1 MSCNTTKTTTETF
14 DRNIQ
19 PKPGP
24 APKVQLG
31 KPHVFTLENG
41 LKVLV
46 VENHKLPRVS
56 VNLTIDNPPL
66 FEGEKAG
73 TSTLLSNM
81 LGGGTTTITKDV
93 FNEKIDFLGA
103 QVWYSSQGAGMNS
116 LSKYFPEVFTLLA
129 DGALNPIFTQEEFEK
144 EKAKLIDNI
153 KSGDK
158 SVENI
163 SNRVERVLAFGSNHP
178 FGEFTK
184 ISNLEQLK
192 LQDIQNLY
200 HTYFKP
206 NNAYLIIIG
215 DIKLDEVKS
224 LVEKN
229 FSSWQKGTL
238 PDYTLPVNK
247 NVAQTEINFIDMPE
261 ASQTQVNVVSTTKL
275 EMGDPDYYAVLV
287 ANQIFGGDFNSHL
300 NMNLREAHGFTYG
313 ARSSVPANKYIS
325 MFKAGAK
332 VRNQVA
338 DSVVVEV
345 IKELNAMYTTKVTET
360 ELKTVKAGYSG
371 NFVMEVEKPETVARY
386 ALNIQKFKLPENYY
400 ETFLEKINAVSAD
413 DVMRVAQKYF
423 NKDNTRIVVT
433 SKGSEVIPALEKLGY
448 KINFFDKEGNPV
460 EKPKMPEAVTNDVTP
475 AMVLDKYF
483 KAVGGKDKLEAIN
496 SIEQV
501 YEFTM
506 QGMSVQNIYKMQKPN
521 KMNAQTIVMGQPYG
535 TMIFDGT
542 SGYMNQMGKKIPLPE
557 AQLTELK
564 AKKGIID
571 ELYLLENNTTK
582 IESIE
587 KINGS
592 DAYKMSIESKGNKS
606 IKYFD
611 LTSGLLVKEEK
622 FVKAPD
628 GSDFTIYSDFMDYK
642 PVNGIL
648 ISHKV
653 ATNMMGQ
660 DTEMIVKSVEIN
672 KIFAED
678 TFK

>member
-1 MSCNTTKTTTETF
+1 
-14 DRNIQ
+14 
-19 PKPGP
+19 
-24 APKVQLG
+24 
-31 KPHVFTLENG
+31 
-41 LKVLV
+41 
-46 VENHKLPRVS
+46 
-56 VNLTIDNPPL
+56 
-66 FEGEKAG
+66 
-73 TSTLLSNM
+73 
-81 LGGGTTTITKDV
+81 
-93 FNEKIDFLGA
+93 
-103 QVWYSSQGAGMNS
+103 
-116 LSKYFPEVFTLLA
+116 
-129 DGALNPIFTQEEFEK
+129 
-144 EKAKLIDNI
+144 
-153 KSGDK
+153 
-158 SVENI
+158 
-163 SNRVERVLAFGSNHP
+163 
-178 FGEFTK
+178 
-184 ISNLEQLK
+184 
-192 LQDIQNLY
+192 
-200 HTYFKP
+200 
-206 NNAYLIIIG
+206 
-215 DIKLDEVKS
+215 
-224 LVEKN
+224 
-229 FSSWQKGTL
+229 
-238 PDYTLPVNK
+238 
-247 NVAQTEINFIDMPE
+247 
-261 ASQTQVNVVSTTKL
+261 
-275 EMGDPDYYAVLV
+275 
-287 ANQIFGGDFNSHL
+287 
-300 NMNLREAHGFTYG
+300 
-313 ARSSVPANKYIS
+313 
-325 MFKAGAK
+325 
-332 VRNQVA
+332 
-338 DSVVVEV
+338 
-345 IKELNAMYTTKVTET
+345 
-360 ELKTVKAGYSG
+360 
-371 NFVMEVEKPETVARY
+371 
-386 ALNIQKFKLPENYY
+386 
-400 ETFLEKINAVSAD
+400 
-413 DVMRVAQKYF
+413 MRVAQKYF

-483 KAVGGKDKLEAIN
+483 KAVGGKDKLETIN

-571 ELYLLENNTTK
+571 ELYLLENSTTK
-582 IESIE
+582 IEGIE

-606 IKYFD
+606 VKYFD

-622 FVKAPD
+622 LVKAPD

>member
-448 KINFFDKEGNPV
+448 RINFFDKEGNPV

>member
-460 EKPKMPEAVTNDVTP
+460 EKPKMPEAVSNDVTP

>member
-1 MSCNTTKTTTETF
+1 MSCNTTKTVTETF

-19 PKPGP
+19 PSPGP

-103 QVWYSSQGAGMNS
+103 QVWYNSQGAGMNS
-116 LSKYFPEVFTLLA
+116 LSKFFPEVFTLLA
-129 DGALNPIFTQEEFEK
+129 DGALNPVFTQEEFEK
-144 EKAKLIDNI
+144 EKAKSIDNI

-184 ISNLEQLK
+184 ISHLEQLK

-206 NNAYLIIIG
+206 NNAYLIMIG
-215 DIKLDEVKS
+215 DIKLEEVKS

-313 ARSSVPANKYIS
+313 ARSSIPANKYIS

-400 ETFLEKINAVSAD
+400 ETFLEKINAVSAN

-448 KINFFDKEGNPV
+448 RINFFDKEGNPV
-460 EKPKMPEAVTNDVTP
+460 EKPKMPEAVSTDVTP

-501 YEFTM
+501 YEFMM

-521 KMNAQTIVMGQPYG
+521 KMNTQTIVMGQPYG

-557 AQLTELK
+557 EQLTELK

-642 PVNGIL
+642 PINGIL

-660 DTEMIVKSVEIN
+660 DAEMIVKSVEIN
-672 KIFAED
+672 KIFVED

>member
-460 EKPKMPEAVTNDVTP
+460 EKPKMPEAVSYDVTP

-483 KAVGGKDKLEAIN
+483 KAVGGKDKLETIN

-571 ELYLLENNTTK
+571 ELYLLENNTIK
-582 IESIE
+582 IEGIE